1 MGGDQVQT
9 VPREWGTEKGC
20 ACIGRWKKGGRGWG
34 AIRMP
39 AYRAYSNANIAM
51 QCRKVQEGMV
61 GGGLEGWGRGGPGR
75 SEHPSQQLP
84 VMQSRCGMQ

>member
-1 MGGDQVQT
+1 
-9 VPREWGTEKGC
+9 
-20 ACIGRWKKGGRGWG
+20 
-34 AIRMP
+34 MP

-61 GGGLEGWGRGGPGR
+61 GGGLEGWGRGGPAR

-84 VMQSRCGMQ
+84 VMQSHGL